1 MLMRKLRLA
10 DLASSPLAREAEL
23 LRKLQ
28 TATAS
33 GTERLRLTIAG
44 RDLFLD
50 GFVDSLDQKF
60 QVEKACRDL
69 APESCLVNRLRVATA
84 EERQVS

>member
-10 DLASSPLAREAEL
+10 DLASSPLPREAEL
-23 LRKLQ
+23 FRKLQ

-33 GTERLRLTIAG
+33 GTDRLRLTIAG

-60 QVEKACRDL
+60 QVEKACREL
-69 APESCLVNRLRVATA
+69 APESYLVNRLRVATA
-84 EERQVS
+84 EDRQVS